1 MGRGNQQ
8 EFFMTRHWKF
18 DRPHLRMPSLESL
31 HLPSLRRRDDVALE
45 RGSIAVASVGA
56 LAIGALA
63 VGAIAIGAMA
73 INRLAIKRARI
84 EKLSVGTLEV
94 DRLVVREN
102 VGPGALD
109 VGAT

>member
-1 MGRGNQQ
+1 
-8 EFFMTRHWKF
+8 
-18 DRPHLRMPSLESL
+18 
-31 HLPSLRRRDDVALE
+31 
-45 RGSIAVASVGA
+45 
-56 LAIGALA
+56 
-63 VGAIAIGAMA
+63 MA

>member
-1 MGRGNQQ
+1 
-8 EFFMTRHWKF
+8 MTRHWKF
-18 DRPHLRMPSLESL
+18 DRPHLRMPSLESV
-31 HLPSLRRRDDVALE
+31 HLPSLRRRSHDIALE
-45 RGSIAVASVGA
+45 RGSLAIGSAGAIALGA
-56 LAIGALA
+56 LAI
-63 VGAIAIGAMA
+63 GAIAIGAMA
-73 INRLAIKRARI
+73 INRLVIKRARI